1 MLKFLLALLIALP
14 SLLEPIRPPE
24 IWATPIPD
32 FDARH
37 SWDYSLPATEYGAG
51 HRGVD
56 LYLEPGEEITSP
68 FDAVVTFAGKVVD
81 RNLITL
87 QSLTGYK
94 ASFEVVCTHLS
105 VGEFVL
111 EGEVIGKACDG
122 DLNYQIHCENCVH
135 FSVRTEHGYLNPLLF
150 LGSIW
155 PSHLVS

>member
-1 MLKFLLALLIALP
+1 M
-14 SLLEPIRPPE
+14 
-24 IWATPIPD
+24 
-32 FDARH
+32 
-37 SWDYSLPATEYGAG
+37 
-51 HRGVD
+51 
-56 LYLEPGEEITSP
+56 
-68 FDAVVTFAGKVVD
+68 D

-87 QSLTGYK
+87 QSLTGYR

-150 LGSIW
+150 FGSMR